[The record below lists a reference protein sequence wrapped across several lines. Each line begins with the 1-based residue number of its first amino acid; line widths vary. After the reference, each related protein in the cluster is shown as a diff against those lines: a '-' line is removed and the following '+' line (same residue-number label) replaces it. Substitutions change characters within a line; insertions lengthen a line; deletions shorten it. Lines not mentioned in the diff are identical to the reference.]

1 MKQSPQKKTSISIVL
16 VLSILLLY
24 LSLLNISPTNL
35 IKDTAFWFLLS
46 NSIIFI
52 VAVDY
57 GVFSPPVDTD
67 IYDEF
72 IRHNRSYSRPP
83 CLVIEK
89 SESRENVNEE
99 KDSLNCSELNEE
111 KDSLNCSENETRS
124 LKNEKVVESFPAE
137 KPAASVSSS
146 GEEENEYSMLSD
158 EELNRRVEEFIKKFN
173 RQLSSQGVR
182 K

>member
-1 MKQSPQKKTSISIVL
+1 MKQSAQKKTSISILL
-16 VLSILLLY
+16 VLSLLLLY

-35 IKDTAFWFLLS
+35 IEDTTFWFLLS

-57 GVFSPPVDTD
+57 GVFSAPDDTN

-72 IRHNRSYSRPP
+72 IRHTRSYSRPP

-89 SESRENVNEE
+89 SKSRENVKEE
-99 KDSLNCSELNEE
+99 KNSLNS
-111 KDSLNCSENETRS
+111 SENETIS
-124 LKNEKVVESFPAE
+124 VKNEKVVECFPAE
-137 KPAASVSSS
+137 KPAEPVSSS

-158 EELNRRVEEFIKKFN
+158 EELNRRVEEFIRKFN
-173 RQLSSQGVR
+173 RELSSQEVR

>member
-1 MKQSPQKKTSISIVL
+1 MKQSPQKKTSISILL
-16 VLSILLLY
+16 VLSLLLLY

-35 IKDTAFWFLLS
+35 IEDTTFWFLLS

-57 GVFSPPVDTD
+57 GVFSAPDNTD

-72 IRHNRSYSRPP
+72 IQHDRSYSRPP

-89 SESRENVNEE
+89 SKSVENVKEE
-99 KDSLNCSELNEE
+99 KNSLNCS
-111 KDSLNCSENETRS
+111 DNETRS
-124 LKNEKVVESFPAE
+124 VKNEKVVESFLAE
-137 KPAASVSSS
+137 KPAAATVSSS

-158 EELNRRVEEFIKKFN
+158 EELNRRVEEFIRKFN
-173 RQLSSQGVR
+173 RELSSQEVR

>member
-1 MKQSPQKKTSISIVL
+1 MKQSPQKKTSISILL
-16 VLSILLLY
+16 VLSLVLLY

-35 IKDTAFWFLLS
+35 VEDTTFWFLLS

-52 VAVDY
+52 VAIDY

-67 IYDEF
+67 LYDEF

-99 KDSLNCSELNEE
+99 KDSLNCSE
-111 KDSLNCSENETRS
+111 DETRS
-124 LKNEKVVESFPAE
+124 VKNEKVVESFPAE
-137 KPAASVSSS
+137 KPAAPVSSS

-158 EELNRRVEEFIKKFN
+158 EELNRRVEEFIRKFN
-173 RQLSSQGVR
+173 RQLSSQEVR